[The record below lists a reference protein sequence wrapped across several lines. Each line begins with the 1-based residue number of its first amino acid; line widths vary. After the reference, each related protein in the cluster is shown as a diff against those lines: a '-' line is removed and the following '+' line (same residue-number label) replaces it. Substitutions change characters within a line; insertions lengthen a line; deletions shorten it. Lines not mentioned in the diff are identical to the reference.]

1 MFYHVWL
8 CGQWASLQRYQV
20 PPYKGNSCVCIW
32 GLFFCLFLLKAV
44 GSNTICI
51 TCQHISQ
58 WCQNYTA
65 KEKKR
70 LQLISF
76 GEGRRWGE
84 LNYKTPVTCCGNL
97 ICDEIPC
104 LSMNAYFGGIL
115 SGTGSEPIRHRG
127 YVSSTSSL
135 WSPLCRPSVQLP
147 DMHIGMLHAYVN
159 TECSHT
165 KCMDIISKALLNFW
179 LI

>member
-1 MFYHVWL
+1 MCGCVGNEHHCKDIRFHPTKAIHVFVYGVCSSAFFFL
-8 CGQWASLQRYQV
+8 RQWVQTQSASLASTSV
-20 PPYKGNSCVCIW
+20 SGVKII
-32 GLFFCLFLLKAV
+32 LLR
-44 GSNTICI
+44 
-51 TCQHISQ
+51 
-58 WCQNYTA
+58 
-65 KEKKR
+65 KKNL

-76 GEGRRWGE
+76 GEDRRWGE

-104 LSMNAYFGGIL
+104 LSVNAYFGGIL

-127 YVSSTSSL
+127 YVSSTSSR
-135 WSPLCRPSVQLP
+135 WSPLCRPSGQLP